1 MEEKI
6 NAVFFAIHPPPIED
20 RGFLAHG
27 VLKEVDLEAAVTKYL
42 LDAGMAESDIL
53 MLKEKLS

>member
-20 RGFLAHG
+20 WRFLAHG
-27 VLKEVDLEAAVTKYL
+27 VLKRMNGMYSDEIR
-42 LDAGMAESDIL
+42 AGDSLTIVYFSQVSSE
-53 MLKEKLS
+53 